1 MSLKLE
7 RCAFK
12 IWYVLWKYY
21 ENIIHELN
29 KHFECFYEISYSKQF
44 WYLYLYSLL
53 MFEELNLNPSQNTK
67 LLKMII
73 ILTNNGQCKVIHQDS
88 SACS

>member
-1 MSLKLE
+1 
-7 RCAFK
+7 
-12 IWYVLWKYY
+12 
-21 ENIIHELN
+21 
-29 KHFECFYEISYSKQF
+29 
-44 WYLYLYSLL
+44 